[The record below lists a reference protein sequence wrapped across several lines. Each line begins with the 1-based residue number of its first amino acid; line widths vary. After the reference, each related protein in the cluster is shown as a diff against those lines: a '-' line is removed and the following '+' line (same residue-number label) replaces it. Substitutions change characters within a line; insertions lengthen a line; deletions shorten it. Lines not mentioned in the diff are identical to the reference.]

1 MLDAFKRLI
10 ARKPSEPEW
19 SEVADWAERRRL
31 GFKRVRDEGGG
42 FVLDGSI
49 SGKPWR
55 LEWGPPQRKYID
67 GHELRIR
74 MELGLSPNLQM
85 LVLSQPLYETLE
97 RTAFESITE
106 STQTVI
112 DGNTPE
118 EVRWIVMFPKANVK
132 GSKALRSRF
141 HFTARFGR
149 VWCGWAC
156 PQTVY
161 MEFVFRPIER
171 LFEGAP
177 EGVVILD
184 TEARVVRV
192 NSEFTRIFGRRE
204 EATWTG
210 PSRMLPAWPARP
222 AARCATTAR
231 SGCSHPAGSAATAT
245 ATTTRGR
252 SCGFR
257 SGEALPQ
264 EVNAACRGSST
275 PFRSHRSPIE
285 RWATRSRPA
294 TAGTRTRH
302 R

>member
-19 SEVADWAERRRL
+19 SDVADWAERRRL

-49 SGKPWR
+49 NGKPWR

-141 HFTARFGR
+141 HFTGAAAVDAERWLEGPLGEAFERADAGFLSGQPPFVLMVLRGR
-149 VWCGWAC
+149 VYLRMQLDAPDVASLSGALA
-156 PQTVY
+156 
-161 MEFVFRPIER
+161 
-171 LFEGAP
+171 LFETAVPEALRVASLITDAP
-177 EGVVILD
+177 APPED
-184 TEARVVRV
+184 EWA
-192 NSEFTRIFGRRE
+192 S
-204 EATWTG
+204 
-210 PSRMLPAWPARP
+210 S
-222 AARCATTAR
+222 
-231 SGCSHPAGSAATAT
+231 SGSDATAWQT
-245 ATTTRGR
+245 ELGPEDRK
-252 SCGFR
+252 
-257 SGEALPQ
+257 LP
-264 EVNAACRGSST
+264 
-275 PFRSHRSPIE
+275 
-285 RWATRSRPA
+285 
-294 TAGTRTRH
+294 
-302 R
+302 